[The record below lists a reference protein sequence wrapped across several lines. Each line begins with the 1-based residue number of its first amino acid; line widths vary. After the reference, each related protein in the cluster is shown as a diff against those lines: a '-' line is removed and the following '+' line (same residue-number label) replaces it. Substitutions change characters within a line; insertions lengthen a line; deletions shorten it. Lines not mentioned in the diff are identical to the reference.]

1 MINLY
6 RTFIS
11 DLVTTWLHL
20 PGPVDMVGDIFDEM
34 AVDTVGDTVVVVGD
48 IVANIV

>member
-1 MINLY
+1 M
-6 RTFIS
+6 
-11 DLVTTWLHL
+11 TTWLHL